1 VRNRAAEVVLPVI
14 AQTLEEALAPI
25 TDGCALLVP
34 RETAGVAMAATRALI
49 RRGVRR
55 LDLITLPTATLQA
68 DMLIGAGC
76 VASIET
82 SAVSLGEFGAAPR
95 FAAAAIAGAVKVKDA
110 TCPALYAAL
119 QATEKGVPFMPMR
132 GLIGSDILASRP
144 EWRVIDNP
152 YGRDDPIVVIA
163 ALKAD
168 VALFHAPIAD
178 REGNV
183 WVGAE
188 RELVLMAHAAEKT
201 IVTVEEIRDGSLF
214 DDPVLAA
221 GTLGGFYI
229 ETIAVAPR
237 GAWPLPLPG
246 RYAADTA
253 HLAEYA
259 RLAATPEGFARYLD
273 SHVYGRRA
281 A

>member
-1 VRNRAAEVVLPVI
+1 MPVLTDTLDETLALI
-14 AQTLEEALAPI
+14 A
-25 TDGCALLVP
+25 DGCTLVVP

-49 RRGVRR
+49 RRGLRNIHLV
-55 LDLITLPTATLQA
+55 TLPTSTMQA

-76 VASIET
+76 VSSIET
-82 SAVSLGEFGAAPR
+82 SAVSLGEFGPAPR
-95 FAAAAIAGAVKVKDA
+95 FAAAVSSDAVKVKNS
-110 TCPALYAAL
+110 TCPAVYAAL
-119 QATEKGVPFMPMR
+119 QATEKGVPFIPMR
-132 GLIGSDILASRP
+132 GLIGSDILAGRP

-152 YGRDDPIVVIA
+152 FGEDDPIVVIP

-168 VALFHAPIAD
+168 VALFHVPMAD

-183 WVGAE
+183 WIGGE
-188 RELVLMAHAAEKT
+188 RELALMAHAAEKT

-229 ETIAVAPR
+229 ETVALAPR
-237 GAWPLPLPG
+237 GAWPLRLPG
-246 RYAADTA
+246 RYAADGA

-273 SHVYGRRA
+273 SHVYDRRA